1 MIVWQFKTLQKVV
14 SYFSFFLEYCCEL
27 TSILCQV
34 PIRVPYGYS
43 YGPSHTSKRSGLR
56 NHSYLSLISSSQV
69 YSMDLP
75 FPRAVSGCIS
85 FFMYLRVLAYL

>member
-1 MIVWQFKTLQKVV
+1 MAIQNAPESGFL
-14 SYFSFFLEYCCEL
+14 FFFFPR
-27 TSILCQV
+27 ILLRIDFHSL
-34 PIRVPYGYS
+34 PSANYLRVPYGYS

-56 NHSYLSLISSSQV
+56 KYSYLSLISSSQV